1 LLTGSRRA
9 YAGDTPWAIC
19 NGIVQAQIAAPTARL
34 REQERERSREAARL
48 CIDESLGIS
57 LPQLRRARKAIS
69 AVTFKRRGGNV
80 ISPWLWALPEHVP
93 DDVEC

>member
-1 LLTGSRRA
+1 
-9 YAGDTPWAIC
+9 
-19 NGIVQAQIAAPTARL
+19 VQAQIAAPTARL